1 MTDKIITINNLKKRY
16 GGDEAL
22 KGISFDVRRGEIF
35 GLLGPNGAGKS
46 TTINILLGLINFD
59 SGKISILGR
68 EFPKE
73 REYISQRMNIVAA
86 RTSLTGILT
95 VMENLKIYAKIYN
108 VRNHDKKIAELLEI
122 FEISDLKNKKLQTL
136 SAGQHTRV
144 TLCKGLIND
153 PEVLLLDEC
162 TMGLD
167 PDIAEKTRRVI
178 KFIQQEKNTTMIFT
192 SHNMAEVEE
201 LCHRIAF
208 VNKGEIIKTGTAD
221 ELKKII
227 RRQTITIRAA
237 DAQHIGKVF
246 EINGIETAEYNGE
259 TISIEIENSDGSMQM
274 ILDLLARNGIK
285 VKDITSRGA
294 SLEDIF
300 IKISR
305 GEI

>member
-1 MTDKIITINNLKKRY
+1 MTDKIITINNLKKNY
-16 GGDEAL
+16 GKDEAL

-59 SGKISILGR
+59 SGKINILGR

-192 SHNMAEVEE
+192 SHNMTEVEE

-208 VNKGEIIKTGTAD
+208 VNKGAIIKTGTAD

-227 RRQTITIRAA
+227 SRQTIVIRAA
-237 DAQHIGKVF
+237 DAHHVKKVF
-246 EINGIETAEYNGE
+246 EISGIETVESNGE